1 MYRPV
6 GNTSKG
12 EETFTRICL
21 WNVRVYRMTVE
32 VFSSKLFILFR
43 AMIKSKKKKRR
54 NNNNTNI
61 VKLNN
66 N

>member
-21 WNVRVYRMTVE
+21 WNVRVYRMTVK
-32 VFSSKLFILFR
+32 VFKDSKNAQKGSYRIYDKFIYLIHP
-43 AMIKSKKKKRR
+43 MPVIKSY
-54 NNNNTNI
+54 
-61 VKLNN
+61 
-66 N
+66 